1 VTNSPHRR
9 WLQHWAL
16 PPALFIAIGILCA
29 ASGSQNI
36 AVPAKAPPSTP
47 PEPSYLTPVELKLS
61 RDGSKAYVVCE
72 DDDSLLE
79 VDLRTRRVVAKVK
92 VGHKPKGVALSPDG
106 KTLYVSNE
114 WKDSVSEIDEQA
126 FTVRRT
132 LKTGWGPIGL
142 TTGPDGKYLYVANS
156 IGNDVSVI
164 DLVDGKELKRL
175 AAWRSPHEVALSRDG
190 RHVFVANLLG
200 HLTPMD
206 QLPVS
211 ELTIIDTRA
220 QTVSQRVLIQGVIE
234 LEHAAEAPARD
245 GSYLLVPFLRP
256 KNLGPL
262 IQVAQGWIVTHGFAV
277 IRLEHESSDFP
288 SARVT
293 QVLIDDVDRYYAGA
307 NGAAFTPDGRYALVT
322 SSEADTVSVIDTARL
337 AQVLRQRP
345 PAGLADRLDSAQRFV
360 VRRLPTGS
368 NPTGVVIAPDGT
380 LAYVANRL
388 DDSLTVIDVSTLRVQ
403 GRIDLGGPKE
413 LSTLRHGQQLFHQSR
428 YCFQGQFACA
438 TCHPDDHIDG
448 LSWNLETPQLGR
460 DRVANRTLRGIAETA
475 PYKWNGHNPDLET
488 QCGPRIAKYL
498 FHSQGFNHD
507 QLEDLV
513 AFIKSIPLPPNR
525 HLAADGQLTPS
536 QERGRAIFFQ
546 KGCNACHTPET
557 HYTARV
563 SADVGTASRY
573 DTSGV
578 FDIPQLDR
586 IYQKPPYLH
595 DGEALT
601 LEEIWTV
608 YNPEDKHGVTSDMSK
623 EQLNDLIEFLK
634 TL

>member
-1 VTNSPHRR
+1 MTDPRHLR
-9 WLQHWAL
+9 WLQHWTL
-16 PPALFIAIGILCA
+16 PPFLFVAIGFLCA
-29 ASGSQNI
+29 ASSPRTTTQ
-36 AVPAKAPPSTP
+36 APPSVTAE
-47 PEPSYLTPVELKLS
+47 PEYLTPVELKLS
-61 RDGSKAYVVCE
+61 RDGSKAYVVCG

-79 VDLRTRRVVAKVK
+79 VDLRARQVIARVK
-92 VGHKPKGVALSPDG
+92 VGHKPKGVAISPDG
-106 KTLYVSNE
+106 KAIYVSND
-114 WKDSVSEIDEQA
+114 WSDTVSEIDAQS

-142 TTGPDGKYLYVANS
+142 TTGPDGKFLYVANS
-156 IGNDVSVI
+156 VGNDVSVI
-164 DLVDGKELKRL
+164 DLADGKELKRL

-200 HLTPMD
+200 HLGPMD
-206 QLPVS
+206 QPPVS
-211 ELTIIDTRA
+211 ELTIIDTRT
-220 QTVSQRVLIQGVIE
+220 QIVSQRVLIHGVIE
-234 LEHAAEAPARD
+234 LEHIAEAPSRD
-245 GSYLLVPFLRP
+245 GGYLLVPFLRP

-262 IQVAQGWIVTHGFAV
+262 IQVAQGWIVTHGLAV

-293 QVLIDDVDRYYAGA
+293 QVLIDDIDHYYAGA
-307 NGAAFTPDGRYALVT
+307 NGAAYTPDGRYALVT
-322 SSEADTVSVIDTARL
+322 SSEANTVSVIDVAKLAR
-337 AQVLRQRP
+337 VLREYP
-345 PAGLADRLDSAQRFV
+345 SAELANRLDSAQQFV
-360 VRRLPTGS
+360 VRRLPTGDD
-368 NPTGVVIAPDGT
+368 PTGVAIAANGKF
-380 LAYVANRL
+380 AYITNRL
-388 DDSLTVIDVSTLRVQ
+388 DDSLTVINMITLEVQ
-403 GRIDLGGPKE
+403 GRIDLGGPKVI
-413 LSTLRHGQQLFHQSR
+413 STLRHGQQMFHAAR

-448 LSWNLETPQLGR
+448 LSWNLETPKLGR
-460 DRVANRTLRGIAETA
+460 DRVANRTLRGIADTA

-507 QLEDLV
+507 ELEDLV

-525 HLAADGQLTPS
+525 HLAADGELTPA

-546 KGCNACHTPET
+546 KGCNVCHTPET

-563 SADVGTASRY
+563 SADVGTASKY
-573 DTSGV
+573 DTSGL

-586 IYQKPPYLH
+586 IVQKPPYLH
-595 DGEALT
+595 NGEALS

-608 YNPEDKHGVTSDMSK
+608 YNPDDKHGVTSDMTK

>member
-1 VTNSPHRR
+1 MTGPRHLRC
-9 WLQHWAL
+9 LQHWAL
-16 PPALFIAIGILCA
+16 PPALFLAIGILCA
-29 ASGSQNI
+29 ASGSQNGGI
-36 AVPAKAPPSTP
+36 SSHASASTG
-47 PEPSYLTPVELKLS
+47 PEYLTPVELKLS

-79 VDLRTRRVVAKVK
+79 VDLSTRQVTAKVK
-92 VGHKPKGVALSPDG
+92 VGHKPKGVAVSPDG
-106 KTLYVSNE
+106 KRIYVSNE
-114 WKDSVSEIDEQA
+114 WSDTVSEIDGQS

-132 LKTGWGPIGL
+132 LKSGWGPIGL
-142 TTGPDGKYLYVANS
+142 TTGPDGKFLYVANS

-164 DLVDGKELKRL
+164 NLADGKELKRL

-200 HLTPMD
+200 HLGPMD
-206 QLPVS
+206 QPPVS
-211 ELTIIDTRA
+211 ELTIIDTRT
-220 QTVSQRVLIQGVIE
+220 QIVSQRVLIHGVIE
-234 LEHAAEAPARD
+234 LEHIAEAPARD

-288 SARVT
+288 SAHVT
-293 QVLIDDVDRYYAGA
+293 QVLIDDIDHYYAGA
-307 NGAAFTPDGRYALVT
+307 NGAAFTPNGRFALVA
-322 SSEADTVSVIDTARL
+322 SSEANTLSVIDTAKL
-337 AQVLRQRP
+337 ARVLRQY
-345 PAGLADRLDSAQRFV
+345 PAAELANRLDSAQKFV
-360 VRRLPTGS
+360 VRRLPTGDD
-368 NPTGVVIAPDGT
+368 PTAVVVAADGK

-388 DDSLTVIDVSTLRVQ
+388 DDSLSVIDMTTLEVQ

-413 LSTLRHGQQLFHQSR
+413 ITNLRHGQQLFHEAR

-448 LSWNLETPQLGR
+448 LSWNLETPKLGR
-460 DRVANRTLRGIAETA
+460 DRVANRTLRGIADTA

-525 HLAADGQLTPS
+525 HLALDGELTPA
-536 QERGRAIFFQ
+536 QERGRLIFFQ
-546 KGCNACHTPET
+546 KGCNVCHTPET

-563 SADVGTASRY
+563 SADVGTASKY
-573 DTSGV
+573 DTSGL

-586 IYQKPPYLH
+586 IVQKPPYLH
-595 DGEALT
+595 NGEALS

-608 YNPEDKHGVTSDMSK
+608 YNPDDKHGVTSDMTK

>member
-1 VTNSPHRR
+1 MTSTHYLR
-9 WLQHWAL
+9 WLQHWAV
-16 PPALFIAIGILCA
+16 PPALFLAIGILCA
-29 ASGSQNI
+29 ASGSQTN
-36 AVPAKAPPSTP
+36 ASTATTRATAAEPA
-47 PEPSYLTPVELKLS
+47 YLTPVELKLS
-61 RDGSKAYVVCE
+61 PDGSKAYVVCE
-72 DDDSLLE
+72 DDDSILE
-79 VDLRTRRVVAKVK
+79 VDLRTRQVIAKVK

-114 WKDSVSEIDEQA
+114 WNDSISEIDAQS
-126 FTVRRT
+126 FSVRRT

-142 TTGPDGKYLYVANS
+142 TTGPDGKFLYVANS
-156 IGNDVSVI
+156 ISNDVSVI
-164 DLVDGKELKRL
+164 DLAEGKELKRL
-175 AAWRSPHEVALSRDG
+175 AAWRSPHEVSLSRDG

-206 QLPVS
+206 QPPVS
-211 ELTIIDTRA
+211 ELTIIATRT
-220 QTVSQRVLIQGVIE
+220 QIVSQRVLIHGVIE
-234 LEHAAEAPARD
+234 LEHIAEAPARD

-277 IRLEHESSDFP
+277 IHLEHESSDFP
-288 SARVT
+288 SARIS
-293 QVLIDDVDRYYAGA
+293 QVLIDDVDQYYPGA

-322 SSEADTVSVIDTARL
+322 SSEADTVSVVDTARL
-337 AQVLRQRP
+337 AHVLREHP
-345 PAGLADRLDSAQRFV
+345 PSELANRLDSAQQFV
-360 VRRLPTGS
+360 IRRLHTGAE
-368 NPTGVVIAPDGT
+368 PTGVAVAPDGKF
-380 LAYVANRL
+380 AYITNRL
-388 DDSLTVIDVSTLRVQ
+388 DDSLTVINLAALRVEEK
-403 GRIDLGGPKE
+403 IDLGGPKII
-413 LSTLRHGQQLFHQSR
+413 STLRHGQQMFHAAR

-460 DRVANRTLRGIAETA
+460 DRVANRTLRGIADTA

-525 HLAADGQLTPS
+525 HLAPDGQLTPA
-536 QERGRAIFFQ
+536 QERGRVLFFK
-546 KGCNACHTPET
+546 KGCDACHTPAT
-557 HYTARV
+557 HYTAKV
-563 SADVGTASRY
+563 SEDVGTASKY
-573 DTSGV
+573 DTSGL

-608 YNPEDKHGVTSDMSK
+608 YNPEDKHGVTSDMTK